1 MSSEEIAFVLDMDY
15 LFHDLSSSYIMWVWG
30 ANVLFIM
37 IIVLFSMYYSKDF
50 NNAVTKILDDQTEVV
65 MAALIIGILLI
76 LAETMATAVQVY
88 YDNSGAD
95 YSQAKMAFYY
105 ISYPIIIFI
114 LMIISLFVVFI
125 LSFIAIVFRWK
136 FKTPAVIFKSRK
148 LLIYTFSGLFL
159 AYICYYALPTFL
171 FLLVYPTKVIVVA
184 IYFISYIFFV
194 TLLTAVAIDVSK
206 IILKYKICGC
216 NHKTTLQKQK
226 G

>member
-15 LFHDLSSSYIMWVWG
+15 LFHDLSPSYIMWVWG

-65 MAALIIGILLI
+65 MAVLIIGILLI

-95 YSQAKMAFYY
+95 YSHAKMAFYY
-105 ISYPIIIFI
+105 ISYPIIISI

-136 FKTPAVIFKSRK
+136 FKTPAVIFKSCK

-159 AYICYYALPTFL
+159 AYICYYAL
-171 FLLVYPTKVIVVA
+171 
-184 IYFISYIFFV
+184 
-194 TLLTAVAIDVSK
+194 
-206 IILKYKICGC
+206 
-216 NHKTTLQKQK
+216 
-226 G
+226 